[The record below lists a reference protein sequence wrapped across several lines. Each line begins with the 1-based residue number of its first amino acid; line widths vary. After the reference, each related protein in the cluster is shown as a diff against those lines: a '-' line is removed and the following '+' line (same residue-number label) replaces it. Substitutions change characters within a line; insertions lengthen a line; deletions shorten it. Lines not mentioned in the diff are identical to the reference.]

1 MLLATSPLSLRAR
14 HTLVARPHPSA
25 NDATARPDSAPT
37 VRGAQG
43 ALLGVALPGIGGALH
58 YYDQVRLARLPGAA
72 VLAAS
77 RDALAGEGFT
87 QLGDGGE
94 KKENAHYDW

>member
-1 MLLATSPLSLRAR
+1 MPCSSA
-14 HTLVARPHPSA
+14 PSA
-25 NDATARPDSAPT
+25 
-37 VRGAQG
+37 RGAQG

-94 KKENAHYDW
+94 KKGEGGMENGFRERMENGFRSYAKYKYNHECKLDV

>member
-1 MLLATSPLSLRAR
+1 MPTATSPLSPRAR
-14 HTLVARPHPSA
+14 HPLAARSHPSA
-25 NDATARPDSAPT
+25 NDETTGLSPECSW
-37 VRGAQG
+37 AQG

-87 QLGDGGE
+87 QLREGGE

>member
-1 MLLATSPLSLRAR
+1 M
-14 HTLVARPHPSA
+14 
-25 NDATARPDSAPT
+25 
-37 VRGAQG
+37 
-43 ALLGVALPGIGGALH
+43 ALPGIGGALH

>member
-1 MLLATSPLSLRAR
+1 MGQAPT
-14 HTLVARPHPSA
+14 TK
-25 NDATARPDSAPT
+25 RPDSAPSA
-37 VRGAQG
+37 RGAQG

-87 QLGDGGE
+87 QLREGGE

>member
-1 MLLATSPLSLRAR
+1 MPTATPPTRRAR
-14 HTLVARPHPSA
+14 TQAPTTKNDRTQPPSA
-25 NDATARPDSAPT
+25 
-37 VRGAQG
+37 RGAQG

-87 QLGDGGE
+87 QLGEGGE